1 MTGNIIKRR
10 IFLMAAALITLSAT
24 AAGKVEVT
32 GNTDYG
38 TVTSH
43 VNDAV
48 ATITVTPASGYY
60 IRKSDITATRTF
72 MPSAAEARRRSIPIP
87 DQLSL
92 VGNDPDDLS
101 QPRTY
106 TVTLPGEEYD
116 ILLEVNYQTQSTL
129 TEAMVVLSE
138 TVFVYN
144 KQVQQPTVF
153 IEGLTEGRDFVVN
166 CSTDK
171 PTEPGTYTLTVKGC
185 SVWNGTVTRSYQ
197 IHKGGKAEVNT
208 NIQGGVI
215 ATAVDEQTVTLTV
228 TPADGYYIRKQ
239 DIRVSKTYMPVAP
252 DSRRSTPVSDW
263 LTLEGDDPDDLSLAR
278 TYTAKLPGWEYSA
291 WVDATFTQ
299 RRTVT
304 GDMVSLSPETFIYN
318 ERDQKPVVTVTGLTE
333 GIDYLVRFEGTSW
346 ADVATYKVSVIGRS
360 TWKDAVSKTWTIT
373 KAPAEVLRDPQALSL
388 SYNGQPQTLAE
399 FGDCS
404 GGTMLYSLDGISFD
418 AAMPSAKDAGTY
430 TLYYMVK
437 GDANHSDTQTQTITV
452 SIGQM
457 AVTVSGITAQD
468 KVYDGTT
475 DVVLVFDKAV
485 FEGMTEDDA
494 LTITAEGAFADA
506 QAGTYKAASISNLV
520 LGGKSVGNY
529 LLAET
534 GNQTET
540 YASITPKDIAGASFA
555 EIPAQTFTGAALT
568 PAVEVTLDGVALQAE
583 SDYTIAYADNVN
595 AGTATITVTGKGNY
609 QSSVRKTF
617 DINPAT
623 VIVSGITAQDKVYDG
638 MTDVVLVFDKAVF
651 EGITE
656 GDALTI
662 TAEGAFADAQAGT
675 YKAASI
681 SNLVLGGKSVGNY
694 LLAETGN
701 QTETYAS
708 ITPKDIAGASFAEI
722 PAQTFTGA
730 ALTPAVEV
738 TLDGVALQ
746 AESDYTIAYAD
757 NENAGTAT
765 VTVTGTGN
773 YQGSA
778 HTTFAITAE
787 SIGKAILTTASVQ
800 VYTGEPI
807 EPKVTVTLGEEKLEA
822 GTDYTVAYANNY
834 EAGTATVIVTGTGN
848 YTGSLETTFLIE
860 IPQPMVDENEQ
871 KVEAII
877 VENGH
882 GGQEAVLTE
891 LPENFWDAE
900 TPNAIPETV
909 KDEDNNIYTVTEIV
923 PQAFKDMPS
932 DIICVLPGN
941 VSTTEGVTNV
951 INGDGTCETLDLTEV
966 GEYEVP
972 IPVEV
977 ENIVYTREVG
987 QDEQGF
993 TVCMPYDCEIPEGFE
1008 AYTIESVDGQVMFN
1022 HYVGILQ
1029 AYQPYLLKRTVS
1041 DTAAARRRAGGKE
1054 GITTV
1059 DLGAGNVTITPQAE
1073 GTIVQDGYELCGTVH
1088 SLTHGQAADLKAY
1101 TLQPD
1106 ISWAQAYSTD
1116 SGEADRVFL
1125 KPFQAY
1131 MLYKGAGDM
1140 PALSFSNYPASVSAT
1155 IPSSGFATVAS
1166 AYPLDCANLPSCI
1179 KAYQVTDVSATA
1191 VTLKEV
1197 TTAVAAGTG
1206 LILEGAAGSYEIPV
1220 VASGT
1225 DISAGNHLQAAV
1237 TATPVEANAVYVLY
1251 DGKFCLVTGSSSV
1264 PAGKAYLL
1272 ASDVPVSSAAHLTIE
1287 FGDKTTGVNMVQG
1300 EGFTVNGS
1308 EFYNIL
1314 GQRVA
1319 HPSKGLYIVNG
1330 KKIII
1335 K

>member
-38 TVTSH
+38 TVTSQ

-506 QAGTYKAASISNLV
+506 QAGTYKAVSISNLV

-540 YASITPKDIAGASFA
+540 HASITPKDIAGASFA

-583 SDYTIAYADNVN
+583 SDYTIAYADNV
-595 AGTATITVTGKGNY
+595 
-609 QSSVRKTF
+609 
-617 DINPAT
+617 
-623 VIVSGITAQDKVYDG
+623 
-638 MTDVVLVFDKAVF
+638 
-651 EGITE
+651 
-656 GDALTI
+656 
-662 TAEGAFADAQAGT
+662 
-675 YKAASI
+675 
-681 SNLVLGGKSVGNY
+681 
-694 LLAETGN
+694 
-701 QTETYAS
+701 
-708 ITPKDIAGASFAEI
+708 
-722 PAQTFTGA
+722 
-730 ALTPAVEV
+730 
-738 TLDGVALQ
+738 
-746 AESDYTIAYAD
+746 
-757 NENAGTAT
+757 NAGTAT